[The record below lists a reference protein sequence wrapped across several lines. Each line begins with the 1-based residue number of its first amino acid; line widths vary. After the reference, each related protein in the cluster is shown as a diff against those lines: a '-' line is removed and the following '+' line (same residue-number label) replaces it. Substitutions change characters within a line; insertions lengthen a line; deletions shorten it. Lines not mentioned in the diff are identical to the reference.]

1 MLVLR
6 GTIRRHKGG
15 VESTR
20 LYPVAFKNTK
30 RALGWLMRKLHR
42 EHPGCH
48 EYAAE
53 IVAEYKNF

>member
-15 VESTR
+15 VESER
-20 LYPVAFKNTK
+20 LYPVAFKSTK
-30 RALGWLMRKLHR
+30 RALGWLMKKLHR
-42 EHPGCH
+42 EKPGCY

-53 IVAEYKNF
+53 VVEEYKDI